1 MFAPSDE
8 RLIKRAL
15 ENNKQAWLQLVKR
28 YEGLVYNYAL
38 RMLSNRDDAMDLMQ
52 DVFVSVFRNLGGWRG
67 ECSFKNWLMTIAHH
81 RCIEHYRRRRDY
93 HSDDELDD
101 QASDADW
108 DNPERIYAGQQRGQ
122 QLIRAMQQLPLEQRQ
137 IVELKFFQHLKL
149 QDIATQLDIPLNTV
163 KSRLYSA
170 VSKLQELVEAV

>member
-101 QASDADW
+101 QVSDADW

-149 QDIATQLDIPLNTV
+149 QDISTQLDIPLNTV

>member
-15 ENNKQAWLQLVKR
+15 ENNKEAWLQLVKR
-28 YEGLVYNYAL
+28 YEGLVYNYGL
-38 RMLSNRDDAMDLMQ
+38 RMVGNRDDAMDLMQ
-52 DVFVSVFRNLGGWRG
+52 DVFVSVFRNLAGWRG

-93 HSDDELDD
+93 HSDDQLDD
-101 QASDADW
+101 QASDNDW

-122 QLIRAMQQLPLEQRQ
+122 QLIRAMQELPLEQRQ

-149 QDIATQLDIPLNTV
+149 QDIATQLDTPLNTV